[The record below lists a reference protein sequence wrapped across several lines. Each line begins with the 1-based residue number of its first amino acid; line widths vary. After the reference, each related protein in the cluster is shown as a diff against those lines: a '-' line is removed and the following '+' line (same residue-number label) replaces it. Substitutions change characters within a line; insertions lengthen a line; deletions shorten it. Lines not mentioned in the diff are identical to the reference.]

1 MLNLLSLSDPLLCPC
16 DMIRMDGAPHVLPRS
31 FLEPSIEN
39 TGRGTFLVEGEW
51 PWGEPQNN
59 FGCNSG
65 LLGSLDREAL
75 DLKTSLK
82 SQWDSSVNLAL

>member
-59 FGCNSG
+59 FGPPHPTRQLKLG
-65 LLGSLDREAL
+65 LHFISFIDQAF
-75 DLKTSLK
+75 
-82 SQWDSSVNLAL
+82 A